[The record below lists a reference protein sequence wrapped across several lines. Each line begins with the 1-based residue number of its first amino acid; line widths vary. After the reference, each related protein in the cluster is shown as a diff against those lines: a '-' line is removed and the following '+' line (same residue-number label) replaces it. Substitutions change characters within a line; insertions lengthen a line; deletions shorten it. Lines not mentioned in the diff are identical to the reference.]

1 MFTRNALLRCY
12 KNAYK
17 KEDLEHVT
25 RYFYNNKNQFKC
37 INLPFPIGDFSDIRI
52 TLDDKNDLKLM
63 KKMANHL
70 DFGPNF
76 MDTIN
81 IYEKVKFKNS
91 KKKFS
96 DGNIFYNAD
105 KKFTNSNKILKS
117 VEKIIP
123 LASQTFSKSHIQL
136 LYKNAPLFITHGK
149 GCYLW
154 DVDGNQYIDFM
165 MGLHSIILGYC
176 DKDVNEAVKEQLDNG
191 INFSL
196 ASHLR
201 KN

>member
-91 KKKFS
+91 KK
-96 DGNIFYNAD
+96 IF
-105 KKFTNSNKILKS
+105 
-117 VEKIIP
+117 
-123 LASQTFSKSHIQL
+123 
-136 LYKNAPLFITHGK
+136 
-149 GCYLW
+149 
-154 DVDGNQYIDFM
+154 
-165 MGLHSIILGYC
+165 
-176 DKDVNEAVKEQLDNG
+176 
-191 INFSL
+191 
-196 ASHLR
+196 
-201 KN
+201 